1 MKRFVRFMAI
11 TAWIGLPVIAFV
23 SFGNRETLVNP
34 AADKNFKM
42 EVLGFSGNTQ
52 NIPVLDNS
60 EPKVYFIDRNK
71 SELIA
76 RLYKEGFF
84 SGFAHDHIVMAREF
98 SGSVEFDEVD
108 PTRFKISVEVPANS
122 IASDLPEIRRKYGLD
137 ELSQKDWIEI
147 NKTMRSSRQLD
158 IEKYPIVRFS
168 SGSLKRIE
176 GERFEITGEFSLHG
190 VTKLIAVP
198 VTISVENGIL
208 KLQGGFSFLQSDY
221 NIKPFS
227 GAFGTVRNKDEALL
241 KFNISALEKVEQ

>member
-1 MKRFVRFMAI
+1 MKRLYRFIAI
-11 TAWIGLPVIAFV
+11 TAWIGLLSIAFV
-23 SFGNRETLVNP
+23 SFGHRGKGLEPGAGLNFPENIYHFPKITAHEAKVYSI
-34 AADKNFKM
+34 DKN
-42 EVLGFSGNTQ
+42 E
-52 NIPVLDNS
+52 
-60 EPKVYFIDRNK
+60 
-71 SELIA
+71 SELIV
-76 RLYKEGFF
+76 RLYKKGFF
-84 SGFAHDHIVMAREF
+84 SGFAHDHIVMTREF

-108 PTRFKISVEVPANS
+108 LTRFKISVEVPANS
-122 IASDLPEIRRKYGLD
+122 IASDLPEIRRKYGLE

-158 IEKYPIVRFS
+158 IEKYPIVSFS
-168 SGSLKRIE
+168 SDSLKRIQ

-227 GAFGTVRNKDEALL
+227 SAFGTVRNKDEALL
-241 KFNISALEKVEQ
+241 KFDISALVKLSSK